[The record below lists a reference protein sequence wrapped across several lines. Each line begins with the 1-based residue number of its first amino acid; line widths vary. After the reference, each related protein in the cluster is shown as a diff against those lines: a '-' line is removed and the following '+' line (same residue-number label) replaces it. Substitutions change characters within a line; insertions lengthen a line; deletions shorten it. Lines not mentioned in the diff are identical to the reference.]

1 MSDTTSID
9 DLPTASG
16 QNANTQNQNIVIQK
30 TEPGAM
36 SYSPNVPD
44 LAPLNQQQPH
54 QQQQY
59 TQQQYTQPQQSQQ
72 QQPQHQQPQHQQPQQ
87 QQQQGPPLN
96 PNQQPN
102 QKLMNEL
109 VSGVQRASMTGMTAL
124 PSRDIPRDTSG
135 LMQDAQVQPTHV
147 PQPQRHVDYI
157 QDHETSSTL
166 ERVMHQNTRG
176 SNRADTLETFYEEI
190 QSPLMLAILYF
201 AFQLPAVKRYMFRYL
216 PSALFNA
223 DGNANLTGLIAMSA
237 MFGMSFY
244 TLQKSMTHL
253 LEAY

>member
-16 QNANTQNQNIVIQK
+16 QNANSQNQNVVIQK
-30 TEPGAM
+30 SEPGAM

-44 LAPLNQQQPH
+44 LAPA
-54 QQQQY
+54 
-59 TQQQYTQPQQSQQ
+59 S
-72 QQPQHQQPQHQQPQQ
+72 
-87 QQQQGPPLN
+87 PLN

-124 PSRDIPRDTSG
+124 PSRDIPRDTSVM
-135 LMQDAQVQPTHV
+135 MQDAQVQPTYV

-166 ERVMHQNTRG
+166 ERVMQQNTRG

-201 AFQLPAVKRYMFRYL
+201 AFQLPSVKRYMFRYL
-216 PSALFNA
+216 PSGLFNA

-237 MFGMSFY
+237 MFGFSFY
-244 TLQKSMTHL
+244 MLQKSMNQL
-253 LEAY
+253 LHF

>member
-30 TEPGAM
+30 TDQAAPM

-44 LAPLNQQQPH
+44 LGPSA
-54 QQQQY
+54 
-59 TQQQYTQPQQSQQ
+59 QPQS
-72 QQPQHQQPQHQQPQQ
+72 
-87 QQQQGPPLN
+87 QQGPPLN

-124 PSRDIPRDTSG
+124 PSRDIPRDTSIM
-135 LMQDAQVQPTHV
+135 MQDAQVQPTYV

-176 SNRADTLETFYEEI
+176 SNRADVLESFYEEI

-201 AFQLPAVKRYMFRYL
+201 AFQLPSVKRHMFRYL
-216 PSALFNA
+216 PSSLFNA
-223 DGNANLTGLIAMSA
+223 DGNSNLTGLIVTSA
-237 MFGMSFY
+237 IFGLAFY
-244 TLQKSMTHL
+244 TMQKGMTQL
-253 LEAY
+253 LESY

>member
-1 MSDTTSID
+1 MSDTTCID

-44 LAPLNQQQPH
+44 LASLHQPH
-54 QQQQY
+54 Q
-59 TQQQYTQPQQSQQ
+59 P
-72 QQPQHQQPQHQQPQQ
+72 QQPQQ
-87 QQQQGPPLN
+87 PPLN

-124 PSRDIPRDTSG
+124 PSRDIPRDTSAM
-135 LMQDAQVQPTHV
+135 MQDAQVQPTYV
-147 PQPQRHVDYI
+147 PQPQRQVDYI

-216 PSALFNA
+216 PSTLFNA
-223 DGNANLTGLIAMSA
+223 DGNANLTGLIATSA
-237 MFGMSFY
+237 MFGLAFY
-244 TLQKSMTHL
+244 TMQKGMTRL
-253 LEAY
+253 TEV

>member
-44 LAPLNQQQPH
+44 LAPPPQQQL
-54 QQQQY
+54 QQQQ
-59 TQQQYTQPQQSQQ
+59 
-72 QQPQHQQPQHQQPQQ
+72 QQ

-96 PNQQPN
+96 PSQQAN

-124 PSRDIPRDTSG
+124 PSRDIPRDTTG
-135 LMQDAQVQPTHV
+135 MMQDAQVQPTYV

-176 SNRADTLETFYEEI
+176 SNRVDTLETFYEEI

-216 PSALFNA
+216 PSVLFNA
-223 DGNANLTGLIAMSA
+223 DGNANLTGLIFTSA
-237 MFGMSFY
+237 MFGLSFY
-244 TLQKSMTHL
+244 TMQKSMTQL
-253 LEAY
+253 LESY

>member
-30 TEPGAM
+30 TEPGAR

-44 LAPLNQQQPH
+44 LAPSQQQQQQQQPH
-54 QQQQY
+54 QQQQ
-59 TQQQYTQPQQSQQ
+59 
-72 QQPQHQQPQHQQPQQ
+72 
-87 QQQQGPPLN
+87 QQQGAPLN

-109 VSGVQRASMTGMTAL
+109 ISGVQRASMTGMTAL
-124 PSRDIPRDTSG
+124 PSRDIPRDTG
-135 LMQDAQVQPTHV
+135 GMMQDAQVQPTYV

-176 SNRADTLETFYEEI
+176 ANRADTLETFYEEI

-216 PSALFNA
+216 PSALFSA
-223 DGNANLTGLIAMSA
+223 DGNANLTGLIVTSA
-237 MFGMSFY
+237 MFGLAFY
-244 TLQKSMTHL
+244 TMQKSMNQF
-253 LEAY
+253 LESY

>member
-16 QNANTQNQNIVIQK
+16 QNANTQNHNIVIQK

-44 LAPLNQQQPH
+44 LAPLQ
-54 QQQQY
+54 
-59 TQQQYTQPQQSQQ
+59 QQ
-72 QQPQHQQPQHQQPQQ
+72 QQPQHQN
-87 QQQQGPPLN
+87 QGPPLN
-96 PNQQPN
+96 PSQQPN

-109 VSGVQRASMTGMTAL
+109 ISGVQRASMTGMTAL

-135 LMQDAQVQPTHV
+135 MMHDAQVQPTYV

-223 DGNANLTGLIAMSA
+223 DGNANLTGLIATSA
-237 MFGMSFY
+237 MFGLAFY
-244 TLQKSMTHL
+244 TMQKGMTRL
-253 LEAY
+253 TEF

>member
-1 MSDTTSID
+1 MKHESVQYIKHTNKQREMSDTTSID

-16 QNANTQNQNIVIQK
+16 QNANTQNQNVVIQK
-30 TEPGAM
+30 AEPGAM

-44 LAPLNQQQPH
+44 LAPLQQQ
-54 QQQQY
+54 
-59 TQQQYTQPQQSQQ
+59 
-72 QQPQHQQPQHQQPQQ
+72 QQPQQ
-87 QQQQGPPLN
+87 QQQQHNQGPPLN

-124 PSRDIPRDTSG
+124 PSRDIPRDTSVM
-135 LMQDAQVQPTHV
+135 MQDAQVQPTYV

-176 SNRADTLETFYEEI
+176 ANRSDTLETFYEEI

-216 PSALFNA
+216 PSALFSA
-223 DGNANLTGLIAMSA
+223 DGNANLTGLIATSA
-237 MFGMSFY
+237 MFGLAFY
-244 TLQKSMTHL
+244 TLQKSMNQL

>member
-1 MSDTTSID
+1 MSDTTCID

-44 LAPLNQQQPH
+44 LAPL
-54 QQQQY
+54 
-59 TQQQYTQPQQSQQ
+59 QQ
-72 QQPQHQQPQHQQPQQ
+72 QQPQPQP
-87 QQQQGPPLN
+87 QQQGPPLN

-124 PSRDIPRDTSG
+124 PSRDIPRDTTG
-135 LMQDAQVQPTHV
+135 MMQDAQVQPTYV

-237 MFGMSFY
+237 MFGLSFY
-244 TLQKSMTHL
+244 TLQKSMTQL
-253 LEAY
+253 LES

>member
-16 QNANTQNQNIVIQK
+16 QNANTQNQNVVIQK

-44 LAPLNQQQPH
+44 LAPL
-54 QQQQY
+54 
-59 TQQQYTQPQQSQQ
+59 
-72 QQPQHQQPQHQQPQQ
+72 QQ
-87 QQQQGPPLN
+87 QQQQQQQHPNQGPPLN
-96 PNQQPN
+96 PSQQPN

-109 VSGVQRASMTGMTAL
+109 ISGVQRASMTGMTAL

-135 LMQDAQVQPTHV
+135 MMQDAQVQPTYV

-176 SNRADTLETFYEEI
+176 ANRADTLETFYEEI

-223 DGNANLTGLIAMSA
+223 DGNANLTGLIATSA
-237 MFGMSFY
+237 MFGLAFY
-244 TLQKSMTHL
+244 TMQKGMTRL
-253 LEAY
+253 TEF

>member
-16 QNANTQNQNIVIQK
+16 QNANTQNQNVVIQK
-30 TEPGAM
+30 AEPGAM

-44 LAPLNQQQPH
+44 LAPPS
-54 QQQQY
+54 
-59 TQQQYTQPQQSQQ
+59 QQSQQ
-72 QQPQHQQPQHQQPQQ
+72 SQQS
-87 QQQQGPPLN
+87 QGPPLN

-124 PSRDIPRDTSG
+124 PSRDIPRDTNSM
-135 LMQDAQVQPTHV
+135 MQDAQVQPTYV

-166 ERVMHQNTRG
+166 ERVMQQNTRG
-176 SNRADTLETFYEEI
+176 SNRVDTLETFYEEI

-223 DGNANLTGLIAMSA
+223 DGNANLTGLIVTSA
-237 MFGMSFY
+237 MFGLSFY
-244 TLQKSMTHL
+244 TLQKSMNQL
-253 LEAY
+253 MDF

>member
-16 QNANTQNQNIVIQK
+16 QNANTQNHNVVIQK
-30 TEPGAM
+30 AEPGTM
-36 SYSPNVPD
+36 TYSPNVPD
-44 LAPLNQQQPH
+44 LAPL
-54 QQQQY
+54 
-59 TQQQYTQPQQSQQ
+59 QQ
-72 QQPQHQQPQHQQPQQ
+72 QQPQQLQPQQLQPQGNQNQQPQ
-87 QQQQGPPLN
+87 
-96 PNQQPN
+96 QQPN

-109 VSGVQRASMTGMTAL
+109 ISGVQRASMTGMTAL

-135 LMQDAQVQPTHV
+135 MMQDAQVQPTYV

-157 QDHETSSTL
+157 NDHETSSTL

-176 SNRADTLETFYEEI
+176 ANRADTLETFYEEI

-216 PSALFNA
+216 PSALFSA
-223 DGNANLTGLIAMSA
+223 DGNANLTGLIATSA
-237 MFGMSFY
+237 MFGLAFY
-244 TLQKSMTHL
+244 ILQKSMARLT
-253 LEAY
+253 EF

>member
-16 QNANTQNQNIVIQK
+16 QNANTQNQNVVIQK
-30 TEPGAM
+30 AEPGVM

-44 LAPLNQQQPH
+44 LAPP
-54 QQQQY
+54 
-59 TQQQYTQPQQSQQ
+59 PS
-72 QQPQHQQPQHQQPQQ
+72 
-87 QQQQGPPLN
+87 QQGPPMN

-124 PSRDIPRDTSG
+124 PSRDIPRDTT
-135 LMQDAQVQPTHV
+135 LMMQDAQVQPTYV

-166 ERVMHQNTRG
+166 ERVMQQNTRG
-176 SNRADTLETFYEEI
+176 SNRVDTLETFYEEI

-223 DGNANLTGLIAMSA
+223 DGNANLTGLIVTSA
-237 MFGMSFY
+237 MFGLSFY
-244 TLQKSMTHL
+244 TLQKSMNQL
-253 LEAY
+253 LESY

>member
-16 QNANTQNQNIVIQK
+16 QNANSQNQNVVIQK
-30 TEPGAM
+30 AEPGAM

-44 LAPLNQQQPH
+44 LAP
-54 QQQQY
+54 
-59 TQQQYTQPQQSQQ
+59 S
-72 QQPQHQQPQHQQPQQ
+72 
-87 QQQQGPPLN
+87 QQGPPLN

-109 VSGVQRASMTGMTAL
+109 VSGVQRASMTGMTTL
-124 PSRDIPRDTSG
+124 PSRDIPRDTTSM
-135 LMQDAQVQPTHV
+135 MQDAQVQPTYV

-166 ERVMHQNTRG
+166 ERVMQQNTRG
-176 SNRADTLETFYEEI
+176 SNRGDTLETFYEEI

-216 PSALFNA
+216 PSALFSA

-237 MFGMSFY
+237 MFGLSFY
-244 TLQKSMTHL
+244 TLQKSMNQL
-253 LEAY
+253 LESY

>member
-16 QNANTQNQNIVIQK
+16 QNANTQNQNVVIQK
-30 TEPGAM
+30 TEPGSM

-44 LAPLNQQQPH
+44 LAPPQQQLQH
-54 QQQQY
+54 
-59 TQQQYTQPQQSQQ
+59 QSQ
-72 QQPQHQQPQHQQPQQ
+72 QQPQQ
-87 QQQQGPPLN
+87 QQQQQQGTPLN
-96 PNQQPN
+96 PSQQAN

-124 PSRDIPRDTSG
+124 PSRDIPRDTNIM
-135 LMQDAQVQPTHV
+135 MQDAQVQPTYV

-157 QDHETSSTL
+157 QDHETSATL

-176 SNRADTLETFYEEI
+176 SNRADALEVFYEEV

-223 DGNANLTGLIAMSA
+223 DGNANLTGLIATSA
-237 MFGMSFY
+237 MFGLSFY
-244 TLQKSMTHL
+244 MTQKSMTQL
-253 LEAY
+253 LESY

>member
-16 QNANTQNQNIVIQK
+16 QNSNTQNQNVVIQK

-44 LAPLNQQQPH
+44 LGPSNQH
-54 QQQQY
+54 QQQQ
-59 TQQQYTQPQQSQQ
+59 
-72 QQPQHQQPQHQQPQQ
+72 QHQN
-87 QQQQGPPLN
+87 QGLPLN

-124 PSRDIPRDTSG
+124 PSRDIPRDTSMM
-135 LMQDAQVQPTHV
+135 MQDAQVQPTYV

-157 QDHETSSTL
+157 HDHETSSTL
-166 ERVMHQNTRG
+166 ERVMHQKTRG
-176 SNRADTLETFYEEI
+176 SNRMDTLETFY
-190 QSPLMLAILYF
+190 
-201 AFQLPAVKRYMFRYL
+201 
-216 PSALFNA
+216 
-223 DGNANLTGLIAMSA
+223 
-237 MFGMSFY
+237 
-244 TLQKSMTHL
+244 
-253 LEAY
+253 

>member
-16 QNANTQNQNIVIQK
+16 QNANTQNHNIVIQT

-44 LAPLNQQQPH
+44 LAPLQQQQQH
-54 QQQQY
+54 QQQQ
-59 TQQQYTQPQQSQQ
+59 T
-72 QQPQHQQPQHQQPQQ
+72 
-87 QQQQGPPLN
+87 PLN

-124 PSRDIPRDTSG
+124 PSRDIPRDTTG
-135 LMQDAQVQPTHV
+135 MMQDAQVQPTYV

-176 SNRADTLETFYEEI
+176 SNRTDTLETFYEEV

-223 DGNANLTGLIAMSA
+223 DGNANLTGLIATSA
-237 MFGMSFY
+237 MFGLSFY
-244 TLQKSMTHL
+244 TLQKSMTQL
-253 LEAY
+253 LESY

>member
-16 QNANTQNQNIVIQK
+16 QNANSQTQNVVIQK
-30 TEPGAM
+30 SEPGAM

-44 LAPLNQQQPH
+44 LAPA
-54 QQQQY
+54 
-59 TQQQYTQPQQSQQ
+59 SS
-72 QQPQHQQPQHQQPQQ
+72 
-87 QQQQGPPLN
+87 LN

-124 PSRDIPRDTSG
+124 PSRDIPRDTSVM
-135 LMQDAQVQPTHV
+135 MQDAQVQPTYV

-166 ERVMHQNTRG
+166 ERVMQQNTRG
-176 SNRADTLETFYEEI
+176 SNRADALESFYEEI

-216 PSALFNA
+216 PTGLFNA
-223 DGNANLTGLIAMSA
+223 DGNANLTGLIATSA
-237 MFGMSFY
+237 MFGFSFY
-244 TLQKSMTHL
+244 MLQKSMNQL
-253 LEAY
+253 LESY

>member
-16 QNANTQNQNIVIQK
+16 QNANAQNQNVVIQK
-30 TEPGAM
+30 AEPGAM

-44 LAPLNQQQPH
+44 LAPL
-54 QQQQY
+54 
-59 TQQQYTQPQQSQQ
+59 
-72 QQPQHQQPQHQQPQQ
+72 
-87 QQQQGPPLN
+87 QQQGPPLN

-102 QKLMNEL
+102 QKMMNEL

-124 PSRDIPRDTSG
+124 PSRDIPRDTG
-135 LMQDAQVQPTHV
+135 FMMQDAQVQPTHV

-166 ERVMHQNTRG
+166 ERVMQQNTRG

-216 PSALFNA
+216 PTALFSA
-223 DGNANLTGLIAMSA
+223 DGNANLTGLIAISA
-237 MFGMSFY
+237 MFGLSFY
-244 TLQKSMTHL
+244 TLQKSMNRL
-253 LEAY
+253 LESY

>member
-1 MSDTTSID
+1 MDCVILQKQESVQYIKHTYKQVVMSDTTSID

-16 QNANTQNQNIVIQK
+16 QNANSQNQNIVIQK
-30 TEPGAM
+30 AEPGAM

-44 LAPLNQQQPH
+44 LAPL
-54 QQQQY
+54 
-59 TQQQYTQPQQSQQ
+59 
-72 QQPQHQQPQHQQPQQ
+72 QQPQQ
-87 QQQQGPPLN
+87 NQGPPLN

-135 LMQDAQVQPTHV
+135 MMQDAQVQPTYV

-176 SNRADTLETFYEEI
+176 ANRADTLETFYEEI

-216 PSALFNA
+216 PSALFSA
-223 DGNANLTGLIAMSA
+223 DGNANLTGLIATSA
-237 MFGMSFY
+237 MFGFAFY
-244 TLQKSMTHL
+244 TLQKSMTQL
-253 LEAY
+253 LESY

>member
-16 QNANTQNQNIVIQK
+16 QNSSTQNQNVVIQK
-30 TEPGAM
+30 TEPGSM

-44 LAPLNQQQPH
+44 LGPSNH
-54 QQQQY
+54 QQQQ
-59 TQQQYTQPQQSQQ
+59 QQ
-72 QQPQHQQPQHQQPQQ
+72 QQN
-87 QQQQGPPLN
+87 QGPPLN

-124 PSRDIPRDTSG
+124 PSRDIPRDTG
-135 LMQDAQVQPTHV
+135 GMMQDAQVQPTYV

-157 QDHETSSTL
+157 HDHETSSTL

-176 SNRADTLETFYEEI
+176 SNRVDTLETFYEEI

-223 DGNANLTGLIAMSA
+223 DGNANLTGLIFTSA
-237 MFGMSFY
+237 MFGLSFY
-244 TLQKSMTHL
+244 TMQKSMTQL
-253 LEAY
+253 LESY

>member
-30 TEPGAM
+30 TEPAAI
-36 SYSPNVPD
+36 SYSPSVPD
-44 LAPLNQQQPH
+44 LGASQTAAPV
-54 QQQQY
+54 
-59 TQQQYTQPQQSQQ
+59 
-72 QQPQHQQPQHQQPQQ
+72 
-87 QQQQGPPLN
+87 N

-124 PSRDIPRDTSG
+124 PSRDIPRDTSVM
-135 LMQDAQVQPTHV
+135 MQDAQVQPTYV

-176 SNRADTLETFYEEI
+176 SNRADALETFYEEI

-216 PSALFNA
+216 PSSLFNA
-223 DGNANLTGLIAMSA
+223 DGNSNLTGLIVTSA
-237 MFGMSFY
+237 MFGFAFY
-244 TLQKSMTHL
+244 TMQKGMNQL
-253 LEAY
+253 LESY

>member
-44 LAPLNQQQPH
+44 LAPLQ
-54 QQQQY
+54 
-59 TQQQYTQPQQSQQ
+59 QQ
-72 QQPQHQQPQHQQPQQ
+72 QQPQHQN
-87 QQQQGPPLN
+87 QGPPLN
-96 PNQQPN
+96 PSQQPN

-109 VSGVQRASMTGMTAL
+109 ISGVQRASMTGMTAL

-135 LMQDAQVQPTHV
+135 MMHDAQVQPTYV

-216 PSALFNA
+216 PSALLSA
-223 DGNANLTGLIAMSA
+223 DGNANLTGLIATSA
-237 MFGMSFY
+237 MFGLAFY
-244 TLQKSMTHL
+244 TMQKGMTRL
-253 LEAY
+253 TEF

>member
-16 QNANTQNQNIVIQK
+16 QNANTQNQNVVIQK

-44 LAPLNQQQPH
+44 LAPLQQQ
-54 QQQQY
+54 
-59 TQQQYTQPQQSQQ
+59 QQ
-72 QQPQHQQPQHQQPQQ
+72 QQPQGNLNQQ
-87 QQQQGPPLN
+87 QQQQQHNQGPPLN
-96 PNQQPN
+96 PSQQPN

-109 VSGVQRASMTGMTAL
+109 ISGVQRASMTGMTAL

-135 LMQDAQVQPTHV
+135 MMQDAQVQPTYV

-176 SNRADTLETFYEEI
+176 ANRADTLETFYEEI

-216 PSALFNA
+216 PSALFSA
-223 DGNANLTGLIAMSA
+223 DGNANLTGLIATSA
-237 MFGMSFY
+237 MFGLAFY
-244 TLQKSMTHL
+244 TMQKGMTRL
-253 LEAY
+253 TEF

>member
-44 LAPLNQQQPH
+44 LAPLQ
-54 QQQQY
+54 
-59 TQQQYTQPQQSQQ
+59 QQ
-72 QQPQHQQPQHQQPQQ
+72 QQPQHQN
-87 QQQQGPPLN
+87 QGPPLN
-96 PNQQPN
+96 PSQQPN

-109 VSGVQRASMTGMTAL
+109 ISGVQRASMTGMTAL

-135 LMQDAQVQPTHV
+135 MMHDAQVQPTYV

-223 DGNANLTGLIAMSA
+223 DGNANLTGLITTSA
-237 MFGMSFY
+237 MFGLAFY
-244 TLQKSMTHL
+244 TMQKGMTRL
-253 LEAY
+253 TEF

>member
-1 MSDTTSID
+1 MQYIKEMSDTTSID

-16 QNANTQNQNIVIQK
+16 QNANSQNQNVVIQK
-30 TEPGAM
+30 AEPGAL

-44 LAPLNQQQPH
+44 LAPA
-54 QQQQY
+54 
-59 TQQQYTQPQQSQQ
+59 S
-72 QQPQHQQPQHQQPQQ
+72 
-87 QQQQGPPLN
+87 QGPPLN
-96 PNQQPN
+96 PSQQPN

-135 LMQDAQVQPTHV
+135 MMQDAQVQPTYV
-147 PQPQRHVDYI
+147 PQPQRQVDYI

-166 ERVMHQNTRG
+166 ERVMQQNTRG

-216 PSALFNA
+216 PSGLFNA
-223 DGNANLTGLIAMSA
+223 DGNANLTGLIATSV
-237 MFGMSFY
+237 MFGFSFY
-244 TLQKSMTHL
+244 MLQKSMNQL
-253 LEAY
+253 MDF

>member
-44 LAPLNQQQPH
+44 LAPSI
-54 QQQQY
+54 
-59 TQQQYTQPQQSQQ
+59 QS
-72 QQPQHQQPQHQQPQQ
+72 
-87 QQQQGPPLN
+87 QGPPLN

-135 LMQDAQVQPTHV
+135 MMQDAQVQPTYV

-166 ERVMHQNTRG
+166 ERVMNQNTRG
-176 SNRADTLETFYEEI
+176 ANRADTLETFYEEI
-190 QSPLMLAILYF
+190 QSPLMLAILFF
-201 AFQLPAVKRYMFRYL
+201 AFQLPSVKRYMFRYL
-216 PSALFNA
+216 PSALFSA
-223 DGNANLTGLIAMSA
+223 DGNANLTGLIVTSA
-237 MFGMSFY
+237 MFGFAFY
-244 TLQKSMTHL
+244 TLQKSMTQL
-253 LEAY
+253 LASY

>member
-16 QNANTQNQNIVIQK
+16 QNANSQTQNVVIQK
-30 TEPGAM
+30 SEPGAM

-44 LAPLNQQQPH
+44 LAPA
-54 QQQQY
+54 
-59 TQQQYTQPQQSQQ
+59 S
-72 QQPQHQQPQHQQPQQ
+72 
-87 QQQQGPPLN
+87 PLN

-124 PSRDIPRDTSG
+124 PSRDIPRDTSVM
-135 LMQDAQVQPTHV
+135 MQDAQVQPTYV

-166 ERVMHQNTRG
+166 ERVMQQNTRG
-176 SNRADTLETFYEEI
+176 SNRADTLESFYEEI

-216 PSALFNA
+216 PSGLFNA

-237 MFGMSFY
+237 MFGLSFY
-244 TLQKSMTHL
+244 MLQKSMNQFL
-253 LEAY
+253 YF

>member
-16 QNANTQNQNIVIQK
+16 QNANSQTQNVVIQK
-30 TEPGAM
+30 SEPGAM

-44 LAPLNQQQPH
+44 LAPA
-54 QQQQY
+54 
-59 TQQQYTQPQQSQQ
+59 S
-72 QQPQHQQPQHQQPQQ
+72 
-87 QQQQGPPLN
+87 PLN

-124 PSRDIPRDTSG
+124 PSRDIPRDTSVM
-135 LMQDAQVQPTHV
+135 MQDAQVQPTYV

-166 ERVMHQNTRG
+166 ERVMQQNTRG
-176 SNRADTLETFYEEI
+176 SNRADALESFYEEI

-216 PSALFNA
+216 PSGLFNA

-237 MFGMSFY
+237 MFGLSFY
-244 TLQKSMTHL
+244 MLQKSMTQL
-253 LEAY
+253 LESY

>member
-16 QNANTQNQNIVIQK
+16 QNANTQKQNVVIQK
-30 TEPGAM
+30 AEPGAM

-44 LAPLNQQQPH
+44 LAPPSQP
-54 QQQQY
+54 
-59 TQQQYTQPQQSQQ
+59 
-72 QQPQHQQPQHQQPQQ
+72 
-87 QQQQGPPLN
+87 QQGPPLN

-124 PSRDIPRDTSG
+124 PSRDIPRDTT
-135 LMQDAQVQPTHV
+135 LMMQDAQVQPTYV

-166 ERVMHQNTRG
+166 ERVMQQNTRG
-176 SNRADTLETFYEEI
+176 SNRADALEVFYEEI

-223 DGNANLTGLIAMSA
+223 DGNANLTGLIVTSA
-237 MFGMSFY
+237 MFGLSFY
-244 TLQKSMTHL
+244 TLQKSMNQL
-253 LEAY
+253 LESY

>member
-16 QNANTQNQNIVIQK
+16 QNANTQNQNVVIQK
-30 TEPGAM
+30 AEPGAM

-44 LAPLNQQQPH
+44 LAP
-54 QQQQY
+54 
-59 TQQQYTQPQQSQQ
+59 S
-72 QQPQHQQPQHQQPQQ
+72 QHQLQQNQN
-87 QQQQGPPLN
+87 QGPPLN

-124 PSRDIPRDTSG
+124 PSRDIPRDTG
-135 LMQDAQVQPTHV
+135 VMMHDPQVQPTYV

-176 SNRADTLETFYEEI
+176 ANRADTLETFYEEI

-216 PSALFNA
+216 PSALFSA
-223 DGNANLTGLIAMSA
+223 DGNANLTGLIATSV
-237 MFGMSFY
+237 MFGFSFY
-244 TLQKSMTHL
+244 TLQKSMNQL
-253 LEAY
+253 LESY

>member
-16 QNANTQNQNIVIQK
+16 QNANTQNHNIVIQK

-44 LAPLNQQQPH
+44 LAPLQQ
-54 QQQQY
+54 
-59 TQQQYTQPQQSQQ
+59 
-72 QQPQHQQPQHQQPQQ
+72 QQPQQ
-87 QQQQGPPLN
+87 QQQQQHQPHQQGPPLN

-124 PSRDIPRDTSG
+124 PSRDIPRDTTG
-135 LMQDAQVQPTHV
+135 MMQDAQVQPTYV

-176 SNRADTLETFYEEI
+176 SNRTDTLETFYEEV

-223 DGNANLTGLIAMSA
+223 DGNANLTGLIATSA
-237 MFGMSFY
+237 MFGLSFY
-244 TLQKSMTHL
+244 TLQKSMTQL
-253 LEAY
+253 LESY

>member
-16 QNANTQNQNIVIQK
+16 QNSNTQNQNIVIQK

-44 LAPLNQQQPH
+44 LGPLSQQQP
-54 QQQQY
+54 
-59 TQQQYTQPQQSQQ
+59 
-72 QQPQHQQPQHQQPQQ
+72 
-87 QQQQGPPLN
+87 QGPPLN

-135 LMQDAQVQPTHV
+135 MMQDAQVQPTYV

-176 SNRADTLETFYEEI
+176 SNRVDTLETFYEEV

-223 DGNANLTGLIAMSA
+223 DGNANLTGLIVTSA
-237 MFGMSFY
+237 MFGLSFY
-244 TLQKSMTHL
+244 TIQKSMTQL
-253 LEAY
+253 LESY

>member
-44 LAPLNQQQPH
+44 LAPPPQQQL
-54 QQQQY
+54 QQQ
-59 TQQQYTQPQQSQQ
+59 
-72 QQPQHQQPQHQQPQQ
+72 QQ

-96 PNQQPN
+96 PSQQAN

-124 PSRDIPRDTSG
+124 PSRDIPRDTTG
-135 LMQDAQVQPTHV
+135 MMQDAQVQPTYV

-176 SNRADTLETFYEEI
+176 SNRADALEVFYEEV

-216 PSALFNA
+216 PSALFSA
-223 DGNANLTGLIAMSA
+223 DGNANLTGLIATSA
-237 MFGMSFY
+237 MFGFAFY
-244 TLQKSMTHL
+244 TVQKGMNQL
-253 LEAY
+253 LESY

>member
-1 MSDTTSID
+1 
-9 DLPTASG
+9 
-16 QNANTQNQNIVIQK
+16 
-30 TEPGAM
+30 
-36 SYSPNVPD
+36 
-44 LAPLNQQQPH
+44 
-54 QQQQY
+54 
-59 TQQQYTQPQQSQQ
+59 
-72 QQPQHQQPQHQQPQQ
+72 
-87 QQQQGPPLN
+87 
-96 PNQQPN
+96 
-102 QKLMNEL
+102 MNEL

-135 LMQDAQVQPTHV
+135 MMQDAQVQPTYV
-147 PQPQRHVDYI
+147 PQPQRQVDYI

-223 DGNANLTGLIAMSA
+223 DGNANLTGLIVTSA
-237 MFGMSFY
+237 MFGFSFY
-244 TLQKSMTHL
+244 TLQKSMTQL
-253 LEAY
+253 LESY

>member
-9 DLPTASG
+9 DLPTATG
-16 QNANTQNQNIVIQK
+16 QNANAQNQNVVIQK
-30 TEPGAM
+30 AEPGVM

-44 LAPLNQQQPH
+44 LAP
-54 QQQQY
+54 
-59 TQQQYTQPQQSQQ
+59 SQQ
-72 QQPQHQQPQHQQPQQ
+72 
-87 QQQQGPPLN
+87 PPLN
-96 PNQQPN
+96 PNQQPT

-124 PSRDIPRDTSG
+124 PSRDIPRDTG
-135 LMQDAQVQPTHV
+135 AMMQDAQVQPTYV

-176 SNRADTLETFYEEI
+176 ANRADTLETFYEEI

-216 PSALFNA
+216 PSALFSA
-223 DGNANLTGLIAMSA
+223 DGNANLTGLIATSA
-237 MFGMSFY
+237 MFGLGFY
-244 TLQKSMTHL
+244 VLQKGMNRL
-253 LEAY
+253 LEV

>member
-16 QNANTQNQNIVIQK
+16 QNSSTQNQNIVIQK

-44 LAPLNQQQPH
+44 LGPLS
-54 QQQQY
+54 
-59 TQQQYTQPQQSQQ
+59 QSQSQ
-72 QQPQHQQPQHQQPQQ
+72 SQNQNQN
-87 QQQQGPPLN
+87 QGQPLN

-135 LMQDAQVQPTHV
+135 MMQDAQVQPTYV

-176 SNRADTLETFYEEI
+176 SNRADVLETFYEEV

-216 PSALFNA
+216 PSALFSA
-223 DGNANLTGLIAMSA
+223 DGNANLAGLIATSA
-237 MFGMSFY
+237 MFGFSFY
-244 TLQKSMTHL
+244 TLQKSMTQL
-253 LEAY
+253 LESY

>member
-9 DLPTASG
+9 DLPMASG
-16 QNANTQNQNIVIQK
+16 QHPNTQNQNIVIQK
-30 TEPGAM
+30 TEPSTL

-44 LAPLNQQQPH
+44 LSPSPQ
-54 QQQQY
+54 
-59 TQQQYTQPQQSQQ
+59 QPQQSQQ
-72 QQPQHQQPQHQQPQQ
+72 GIQ
-87 QQQQGPPLN
+87 
-96 PNQQPN
+96 NQQPN

-135 LMQDAQVQPTHV
+135 MMQDAQVQPTYV

-176 SNRADTLETFYEEI
+176 SNRADALETFYEEV

-216 PSALFNA
+216 PSALFGA
-223 DGNANLTGLIAMSA
+223 DGNANLAGLIATSA
-237 MFGMSFY
+237 MFGIMFY

-253 LEAY
+253 LESY